1 MNGAIAIARKEL
13 RTYFYSPIAYV
24 LLGIFLFI
32 MGVIFGKFVMLY
44 LDYTRMHRM
53 GQVPSI
59 TLDRLASYFY
69 QNMAFMLTFLSPF
82 LTMRLFAEE
91 RRQQTFEL
99 LFTSPVSG
107 WQLVL
112 GKFFA
117 AYGLMVLMLL
127 LSFLYAGI
135 MVLYGNPDVRVIA
148 TTYVGLLLVMA
159 CYVALG
165 ALISATTSSQAIAA
179 IITFIVLL
187 FLYLLQSLAQ
197 GMTSKFAGVDIGEV
211 LGYLSPLTHFS
222 GFNDGLVHLKDVVY
236 FVSFTFLMLF
246 ATLRLVESN
255 RWR

>member
-13 RTYFYSPIAYV
+13 RSYFYSPIAYV
-24 LLGIFLFI
+24 LVGIFLFI
-32 MGVIFGKFVMLY
+32 MGIIFGKFVMLY
-44 LDYTRMHRM
+44 LDYTRMQRM

-59 TLDRLASYFY
+59 TLDRLAGYLY
-69 QNMAFMLTFLSPF
+69 QNMAFMLCFLSPF

-117 AYGLMVLMLL
+117 AYGLMVFMLL

-135 MVLYGNPDVRVIA
+135 MILYGNPDVRVIA
-148 TTYVGLLLVMA
+148 TTYLGLLLAMA
-159 CYVALG
+159 CYVSLG

-179 IITFIVLL
+179 IVTFIVLL
-187 FLYLLQSLAQ
+187 LLWLLQSLAQ
-197 GMTSKFAGVDIGEV
+197 GMTSKVAGIDIGEV
-211 LGYLSPLTHFS
+211 LSYVSPLTHFN
-222 GFNDGLVHLKDVVY
+222 GFNEGLVHLKDIVY
-236 FVSFTFLMLF
+236 FVSFTFFMLF